1 MVLDVLAVNANPL
14 LNLIYAGDFAP
25 GEINRAP
32 TLAMAMAAEGKG
44 VNVARTL
51 ARHGHRVALAGF
63 AGGHSGAWLRELI
76 RASDVQD
83 ACVETAAPL
92 RVGFM
97 AQSLDADHPTTIL
110 PCGFPVTAAECQR
123 LLERVDAL
131 LGTVRLV
138 IASGSTPH
146 PAADDLYLELLALC
160 ARRGVPCWLDAYG
173 PAMGR
178 ALAGP
183 HPPALAKPNREE
195 LADFDWTR
203 VEELHITDGGNPVEI
218 RCRRE
223 GLWRVAPPEIRQ
235 INPIGSGDC
244 YVAGLA
250 HGWLL
255 GWPWET
261 RLRYA
266 AGAGA
271 ANALRRDVA
280 TALPEEAE
288 RLARLASVER
298 ILDPA
303 RPFGPT

>member
-14 LNLIYAGDFAP
+14 LNLIHAGGFVP
-25 GEINRAP
+25 GAINRAP
-32 TLAMAMAAEGKG
+32 ALSIAAEGKG
-44 VNVARTL
+44 ANVARML
-51 ARHGHRVALAGF
+51 VRHGHRVALAGF
-63 AGGHSGAWLRELI
+63 AGGHSGAWLRDLI
-76 RASDVQD
+76 RAEGVAD

-97 AQSLDADHPTTIL
+97 AAGFDADHPTTVL
-110 PCGFPVTAAECQR
+110 PCGFPVTAAECQA
-123 LLERVDAL
+123 LLARIDAL
-131 LGTVRLV
+131 LGSARLV

-195 LADFDWTR
+195 LADFDWER
-203 VEELHITDGGNPVEI
+203 VEELHITDGDRPIDI

-223 GLWRVAPPEIRQ
+223 GRWRVTPPDIRQ
-235 INPIGSGDC
+235 VNPIGSGDC

-255 GWPWET
+255 GWPWPA

-271 ANALRRDVA
+271 ANALRHDVA

-288 RLARLASVER
+288 ALAQRA
-298 ILDPA
+298 IAA
-303 RPFGPT
+303 RV